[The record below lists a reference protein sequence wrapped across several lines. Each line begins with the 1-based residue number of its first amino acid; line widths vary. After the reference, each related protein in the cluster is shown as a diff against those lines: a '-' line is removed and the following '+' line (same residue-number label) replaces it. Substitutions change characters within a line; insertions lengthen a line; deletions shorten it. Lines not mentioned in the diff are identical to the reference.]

1 MYFARKNSCVK
12 ISREEVAHVHEL
24 ETNHE
29 EADTKICY
37 LLHHAQRQN
46 NGAVMRSS
54 SGDIDF
60 PIILLENEIDNL
72 RVFIFINNGTGKA
85 RKLFDLTLCDLSQA
99 QKQALLGLHAFSGN
113 DYISSFCRKGKK
125 ACWKMVKD
133 R

>member
-29 EADTKICY
+29 EADTKMCY

-46 NGAVMRSS
+46 NGAVVRSS

-85 RKLFDLTLCDLSQA
+85 RKLFDLTLCDLSQR
-99 QKQALLGLHAFSGN
+99 GN
-113 DYISSFCRKGKK
+113 GHFWDCTPFLAMIISRPFFEKERKLVGR
-125 ACWKMVKD
+125 W
-133 R
+133 